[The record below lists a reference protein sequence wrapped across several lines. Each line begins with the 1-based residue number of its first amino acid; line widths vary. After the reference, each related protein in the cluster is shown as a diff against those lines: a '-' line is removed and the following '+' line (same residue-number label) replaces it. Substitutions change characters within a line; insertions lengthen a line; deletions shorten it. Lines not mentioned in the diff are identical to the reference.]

1 MTEERASAPITDN
14 ELQAYVDGSL
24 AQDRKA
30 EIDVRLAQD
39 PRLASRVAVWAR
51 QNETVRELYE
61 HIALEDVPARLS
73 VYRID
78 RQIRAER
85 NSSWRMAAAAVLLVA
100 VSGTSGWFG
109 RAFLTGVSTS
119 HFSLVSEAVAAHTLY
134 AREIV
139 HPVEVN
145 ADHEQHLTAWLSK
158 RLDRSLAIPDLK
170 SEGLSLLGGR
180 LLPANGGPAAQLMYE
195 DGAGKRVTLFVVPST
210 NKQEG
215 ALKYASE
222 GSLNSFTWTDNA
234 VTCTIV
240 GGLPREQLQKIAAAA
255 YAQFE

>member
-1 MTEERASAPITDN
+1 MTEEKVSAPVSDN

-30 EIDVRLAQD
+30 EIDIRLEQD

-61 HIALEDVPARLS
+61 HTALEDVPVRLS

-78 RQIRAER
+78 RQIRNQR
-85 NSSWRMAAAAVLLVA
+85 NHFWRMATAAVVLVT
-100 VSGTSGWFG
+100 VSGTGGWFG
-109 RAFLTGVSTS
+109 RAVLSDASTS
-119 HFSLVSEAVAAHTLY
+119 SFSLVSEAVAAHNLY

-139 HPVEVN
+139 HPVEVS

-158 RLDRSLAIPDLK
+158 RLDRALAIPDLK

-195 DGAGKRVTLFVVPST
+195 DAAGKRVTLFVTPSAD
-210 NKQEG
+210 KQEG
-215 ALKYASE
+215 ALQYASE
-222 GSLNSFTWTDNA
+222 GNLNSFTWTDDA

-240 GGLPREQLQKIAAAA
+240 GGLPRDQLQKIAAAA